1 MTPRNSAE
9 NAAVTRDSIVALAVE
24 RGSMDGLEGITIGKL
39 AAELGMSKAGVVGQ
53 FGSKEAIQL
62 AAVAEAVEI
71 YRREIWDRASS
82 APPGIE
88 RLRAIAEAWID
99 YLERDVFP
107 GGCFM
112 TAAAAEFDDRPGPVR
127 DAVAEALL
135 LWDRVLRGEAELAV
149 ADGGLPIGTDPGQV
163 AFEMNA
169 IAMGVNQARRLR
181 RDPSAAGRGR
191 DAFSR
196 LLSGGRAGPA

>member
-1 MTPRNSAE
+1 MAAMTPRNSAE
-9 NAAVTRDSIVALAVE
+9 NAAVTRESIVALAVE
-24 RGSMDGLEGITIGKL
+24 RGSIDGLEGITIGKL

-71 YRREIWDRASS
+71 YRREIWDRSSS
-82 APPGIE
+82 APPGIK
-88 RLRAIAEAWID
+88 RLRAIADAWID

-112 TAAAAEFDDRPGPVR
+112 TAAAAEFDDRPGPVH
-127 DAVAEALL
+127 DAVDEALL
-135 LWDRVLRGEAELAV
+135 LWDRVLRREAELAV

-181 RDPSAAGRGR
+181 RDPEAGARGR
-191 DAFSR
+191 AAFAR
-196 LLSGGRAGPA
+196 LLE